1 MLGVTQGWQVFGRGV
16 LSGMN
21 FLTAARRVFEGR
33 PHFFCSSHAVHA
45 LEVSTQ
51 FCGCCSQTVP
61 VRFVVQGNLA
71 LGLLLPTGTGADLT
85 VRNAVVRD
93 AWYNFHPGDQLG
105 AVR

>member
-1 MLGVTQGWQVFGRGV
+1 MT
-16 LSGMN
+16 
-21 FLTAARRVFEGR
+21 ARRVFESR
-33 PHFFCSSHAVHA
+33 PQFLCSSHVVHA

-51 FCGCCSQTVP
+51 FCGCCFQTVP
-61 VRFVVQGNLA
+61 VGLVVHGNLA

-93 AWYNFHPGDQLG
+93 AWYNFHPGKQLG